1 MEEFL
6 MAQFDVFPYSGPGA
20 QITPFLVEVQSDLLR
35 DLDTRM
41 VIPLRRRDMF
51 AAQILPTRLTPNFLV
66 QDLACMLETPKM
78 AAVPE
83 RILKN
88 SVGSLAGRR
97 DDITGAIDFLIHG
110 Y

>member
-1 MEEFL
+1 MAQFL
-6 MAQFDVFPYSGPGA
+6 MAQFDVFPNSGPGA

-41 VIPLRRRDMF
+41 VIPLRRRDKF
-51 AAQILPTRLTPNFLV
+51 AVQILPTRLTPDFVV
-66 QDLACMLETPKM
+66 QDIACLLETPKM

-83 RILKN
+83 RILKD
-88 SVGSLAGRR
+88 SVGSLAERR
-97 DDITGAIDFLIHG
+97 EDITGAIDFLIHG